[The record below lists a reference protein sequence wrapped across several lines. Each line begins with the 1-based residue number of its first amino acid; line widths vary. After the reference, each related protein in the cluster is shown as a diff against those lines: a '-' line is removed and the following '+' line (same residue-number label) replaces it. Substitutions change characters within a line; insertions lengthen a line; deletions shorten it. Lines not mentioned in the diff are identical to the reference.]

1 MNIKLAILKNETER
15 ERKKT
20 EEMKTT
26 LETKWVW
33 LKLQ

>member
-26 LETKWVW
+26 LETK
-33 LKLQ
+33 